1 MNVSNIA
8 IPKILRII
16 RLHIVLGGALAFS
29 IGVLLAFSQG
39 GSFRLEKILFGYATI
54 FFGDLSSH
62 FSNDYFDVEVDS
74 LAENKKQFGSSR
86 ILVNNPNLRLLSRNV
101 SIALIVLSIVFAAS
115 NVFFLGAPTILL
127 IVMLIANFLAWFYS
141 APPLRLVSRGFGEIV
156 VAWVTGF
163 VIPGVGYLS
172 VKNQFDSVFLFLSIP
187 FMLLGFILSLSLH
200 VSDRYNDERTGKKNL
215 VVRSN
220 AKTIVFLIMTSW
232 IIVSSTLLIYYF
244 FIAVSSVSFGI
255 ILALLII
262 PLIIVG
268 IGFARLQK
276 NNKVTSFA
284 ASNIISLFL
293 FNVLM
298 IIYLILVIF
307 SFA

>member
-1 MNVSNIA
+1 
-8 IPKILRII
+8 
-16 RLHIVLGGALAFS
+16 
-29 IGVLLAFSQG
+29 
-39 GSFRLEKILFGYATI
+39 
-54 FFGDLSSH
+54 
-62 FSNDYFDVEVDS
+62 
-74 LAENKKQFGSSR
+74 
-86 ILVNNPNLRLLSRNV
+86 
-101 SIALIVLSIVFAAS
+101 
-115 NVFFLGAPTILL
+115 
-127 IVMLIANFLAWFYS
+127 LAWFYS